1 MVESNLLIERGIDML
16 VNYFPKILLAI
27 ITFFSGIWII
37 NFLIKAID
45 NSMKKNNVE
54 VSLRRFLKSF
64 MRISFKTVLIISVI
78 AMIGV
83 DVSSFIAVLATAG
96 FAIGMALQGS
106 LSNFAGGILILFF
119 KPFKVDEFIEAQGH
133 IGKVESIQ
141 ILNTILKTPDN
152 KTVVIPNGILSNGV
166 ITNFTREKT
175 RRIEFIFGVSYRDD
189 IKKVKKVLESIVK
202 SDKRILKEPSYLI
215 AVKELGESS
224 VNFVVRVWVNGSDYW
239 NVFFDMQETV
249 KLTFDKNKISIPYP
263 QRDVHMKRL

>member
-1 MVESNLLIERGIDML
+1 MVDSSLLFERGIEML
-16 VNYFPKILLAI
+16 VNYFPRIILAI
-27 ITFFSGIWII
+27 LTLLFGMWTI
-37 NFLIKAID
+37 NFLIKMID
-45 NSMKKNNVE
+45 NSMKKNDVE

-64 MRISFKTVLIISVI
+64 MRISFKVVLIISVI
-78 AMIGV
+78 AMVGV

-141 ILNTILKTPDN
+141 ILNTVLKTPDN
-152 KTVVIPNGILSNGV
+152 KTVIIPNGVLSNGV

-175 RRIEFIFGVSYRDD
+175 RRVEMIFGVSYKDD
-189 IKKVKKVLESIVK
+189 IKKVKAVLEKIVK
-202 SDKRILKEPSYLI
+202 SDKRILKEPAYTI
-215 AVKELGESS
+215 AVKELAESS
-224 VNFVVRVWVNGSDYW
+224 VNFVVRVWVNGSDFW